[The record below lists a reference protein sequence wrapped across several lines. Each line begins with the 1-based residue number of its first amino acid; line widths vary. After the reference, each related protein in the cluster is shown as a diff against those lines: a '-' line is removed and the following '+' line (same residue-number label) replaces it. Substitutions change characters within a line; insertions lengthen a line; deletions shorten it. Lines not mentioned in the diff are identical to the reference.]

1 MVNSEEEK
9 YLGDIVCHNGMN
21 RTNIE
26 ARKEK
31 GFGIK
36 NQIMDML
43 HDVCF
48 GPFQFEVAMIWRE
61 SLFLSSTLLNSEA
74 WVGLSVAEIE
84 QLEHVDE
91 SLLRNI
97 LEVGHGCPKEMLYL
111 YSIDVYHHDEKN
123 YVSSIHFTRTIF
135 FLDKPSS
142 QGPIKIPI

>member
-1 MVNSEEEK
+1 M
-9 YLGDIVCHNGMN
+9 GDIVCHNGRN
-21 RTNIE
+21 RKNIE
-26 ARKEK
+26 ARK
-31 GFGIK
+31 GRGSGIK

-91 SLLRNI
+91 SL
-97 LEVGHGCPKEMLYL
+97 
-111 YSIDVYHHDEKN
+111 
-123 YVSSIHFTRTIF
+123 
-135 FLDKPSS
+135 
-142 QGPIKIPI
+142 